1 MGRPSKLQPDDRLFE
16 RVAEGESLRRVAPD
30 YGVDASNL
38 SRFFNGAGAGEL
50 AAARQRAAQ
59 SGTAALPMQPPT
71 SAGYGEAAFLD
82 RRDAEREA
90 RLGRAPGQPRNSL
103 RGFKIRF
110 GGLRRSVS
118 LVLTLV

>member
-1 MGRPSKLQPDDRLFE
+1 M
-16 RVAEGESLRRVAPD
+16 
-30 YGVDASNL
+30 DASNL

-110 GGLRRSVS
+110 GGLRRSVA